1 MKYRKFS
8 DLGWNVS
15 EIELGCWGIGGNWDD
30 VKDDEAKNDARHH
43 KNIPKSQFYHFFACW
58 DIFQKKDDYQN
69 PFFF

>member
-30 VKDDEAKNDARHH
+30 VKDDEAKKVLYKIFIVVIN
-43 KNIPKSQFYHFFACW
+43 FF
-58 DIFQKKDDYQN
+58 DMYIYNMRSYEILIIKPYEY
-69 PFFF
+69 